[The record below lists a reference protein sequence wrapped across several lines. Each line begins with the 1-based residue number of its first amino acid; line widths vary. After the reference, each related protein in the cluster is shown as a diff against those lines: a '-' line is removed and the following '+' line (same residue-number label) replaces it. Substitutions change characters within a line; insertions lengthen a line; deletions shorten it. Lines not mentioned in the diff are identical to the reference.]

1 MIYFGARKYY
11 GAKLMLVQNA
21 TQNEISD
28 ILKKCKAVAVIG
40 MSKNPEKD
48 SHRIPAYLMKNG
60 YRVVPV
66 NPTADEI
73 LGVKSYKR
81 LTDVPGD
88 VDIVDVFRPSEDIPN
103 YVQDVIQ
110 KKPKVFWEQLGI
122 HNPEAEEKI
131 AAAGIKV
138 VYDRC
143 MFVEHRKIV

>member
-1 MIYFGARKYY
+1 MP
-11 GAKLMLVQNA
+11 VTNA
-21 TQNEISD
+21 TPEEISD
-28 ILKKCKAVAVIG
+28 ILRKYKKVAVIG

-48 SHRIPAYLMKNG
+48 AYRIPEYLSKNG

-66 NPTADEI
+66 NPSADEI
-73 LGVKSYKR
+73 MGQKSYKR
-81 LTDVPGD
+81 LIDVPGE
-88 VDIVDVFRPSEDIPN
+88 VDIVDVFRPSEDVPN

-131 AAAGIKV
+131 ASAGIKV

-143 MFVEHRKIV
+143 MLQEHRKLGH